1 MKNTKSCVQ
10 DTTDFI
16 IQVNTV
22 ANIPFDN
29 IVVSVGVKSF
39 YTNIAN
45 CEVMKAF
52 CETLNAE

>member
-29 IVVSVGVKSF
+29 IVVSLGVKSF

-52 CETLNAE
+52 CETLNA